1 MNSEAPPSAPTE
13 NDDPALNVVAGAGL
27 ALDPAAPP
35 AVSVDGVPAPAASAT
50 DEPPR
55 LAEAAPEPAPTQAE
69 TEPQPQ
75 PLEPAPAAPLAR
87 PVEARLFL
95 TALLYILIGSS
106 VAGALWLTLFF
117 GGLPAHVASNGMPRP
132 QRDALL
138 LTVAVAG
145 CLSVLVPGILLL
157 LRRSEQRLRSL
168 ERLARLCSPL
178 ALSFFLPF
186 FFQWQ
191 VFQANELLFV
201 ITATLFGF
209 ALERAFRLTF
219 SEFNWAYFDGWLGRF
234 RQRRPRLAAR
244 MPLALAGLL
253 SLFFCGY
260 FSYFTVLQ
268 HLRLQTYSWD
278 MAIFDNIM
286 WNLIRGE
293 WFKAS
298 PVLGVSGSHI
308 QFHATFIAYLFGPF
322 YALYQHPE
330 TLLVMQSTLAGLAA
344 IPIYLVARRRLGS
357 SIQALVLAYAYVV
370 HAPLHGP
377 LFYDFHFITT
387 APFWVGWVLYFFET
401 ERKRWLI
408 VTWALA
414 LLVRE
419 EVSASLSA
427 VALFY
432 LLSGK
437 RPRWA
442 VIGGI
447 TSVLYFFVVKFGIMP
462 MHNTWQSKQSFAW
475 IFQGLIPPGEGGF
488 NGVIRTIVTNPP
500 FLLASM
506 LDADK
511 LIYFLKTFG
520 PLLLLPMRNRL
531 TWFLFV
537 PAALFTLLSTGYKPL
552 IETYFQYTSNY
563 TPYLFF
569 ASAVAVAAIK
579 RQENGRAHA
588 AGTLAALAVMATVF
602 SYNQGAIFQHHNF
615 RGGFQVINFQRSEAD
630 KLHYNQLYELIRM
643 IPPRASVMV
652 TEMEAPHLSNRPDCF
667 TMRFG
672 NGDPDYLLANLNEV
686 SWGDSRTHMLKAVN
700 SGKYGFVTSRGRFG
714 LWSKK
719 AGHEKDVEGRKL
731 LGLRPGK

>member
-1 MNSEAPPSAPTE
+1 MQNPADGQESAPSEAPAE
-13 NDDPALNVVAGAGL
+13 ALA
-27 ALDPAAPP
+27 
-35 AVSVDGVPAPAASAT
+35 VDGAQLPETVAT
-50 DEPPR
+50 AEPPSTEGSVANTEQPSGT
-55 LAEAAPEPAPTQAE
+55 AEAAPGSVLLPT
-69 TEPQPQ
+69 
-75 PLEPAPAAPLAR
+75 EPAPAAPLAR

-95 TALLYILIGSS
+95 TGLLYFLIASS
-106 VAGALWLTLFF
+106 VAGALWLTFF
-117 GGLPAHVASNGMPRP
+117 FSALPAHVATNVMPRQ
-132 QRDALL
+132 QRDILL
-138 LTVAVAG
+138 LTIAASG
-145 CLSVLVPGILLL
+145 CVGVLVPGVLLL
-157 LRRSEQRLRSL
+157 LRRTEQRLRSV
-168 ERLARLCSPL
+168 ERLARLCAPL

-201 ITATLFGF
+201 IVATLFGF

-219 SEFNWAYFDGWLGRF
+219 SEFDWAAFDGRLVRF
-234 RQRRPRLAAR
+234 RERFPRLSKR
-244 MPLALAGLL
+244 LPLALAGLL
-253 SLFFCGY
+253 ALSFCGY

-286 WNLIRGE
+286 WNLIRGK

-308 QFHATFIAYLFGPF
+308 QFHATFIAYVFAPF
-322 YALYQHPE
+322 YATYQHPE
-330 TLLVMQSTLAGLAA
+330 TLLVMQSSLAGLAA
-344 IPIYLVARRRLGS
+344 IPIYLVAKRRLGS
-357 SIQALVLAYAYVV
+357 SIQALVLAYAYTI

-387 APFWVGWVLYFFET
+387 APFWVGWVIYFFET

-414 LLVRE
+414 FLVRE

-437 RPRWA
+437 QARWA
-442 VIGGI
+442 IIGGL

-475 IFQGLIPPGEGGF
+475 IFQGLIPPGESGF
-488 NGVIRTIVTNPP
+488 NGVIRTIITNPP
-500 FLLASM
+500 FLISSM

-511 LIYFLKTFG
+511 LIYVLKTFG
-520 PLLLLPMRNRL
+520 PLLLLPLRNRL

-552 IETYFQYTSNY
+552 VQTYFQYTSNY

-569 ASAVAVAAIK
+569 AGAVALAAIK
-579 RQENGRAHA
+579 RQQEGRAHA
-588 AGTLAALAVMATVF
+588 AGAIAALAVTSTVF
-602 SYNQGAIFQHHNF
+602 SYNQGAIFQHHDF
-615 RGGFQVINFQRSEAD
+615 VGGFQVIRFERTAAE
-630 KLHYNQLYELIRM
+630 KVRYNQLYELIHM
-643 IPPRASVMV
+643 VPPQASIMV
-652 TEMEAPHLSNRPDCF
+652 TEMEAAHLSNRPDCF

-672 NGDPDYLLANLNEV
+672 NGDPDYLLANLDEV
-686 SWGDSRTHMLKAVN
+686 SWGDSRTNMLKAIN
-700 SGKYGFVTSRGRFG
+700 TGKYGFVAARGRFG

-719 AGHEKDVEGRKL
+719 TGHEKDAEGRKL